1 MSDRTSDLAP
11 SAGRVQAAAEAL
23 GLAIRVMEMP
33 SSTRT
38 AEEAAAACG
47 CSVAEIAKSLVF
59 KGATSGRPILLLVS
73 GANRVDEAA
82 VAGPVGEAL
91 ERMPGKAVRAVT
103 GFAIGGIPPFGHVTA
118 LEVFIDRDLLDHA
131 RVFAA
136 AGTPHAIF
144 EVEPKVLAAAV
155 GARVIAMG

>member
-1 MSDRTSDLAP
+1 MSGPGSDLGG
-11 SAGRVQAAAEAL
+11 SAARVQARAVEL

-33 SSTRT
+33 ASTRT

-47 CSVAEIAKSLVF
+47 CTIAEIVKSLVF
-59 KGATSGRPILLLVS
+59 KGATSGRAVLLLVS
-73 GANRVDEAA
+73 GANRVDETA
-82 VAGPVGEAL
+82 VAGSVGEAL
-91 ERMPGKAVRAVT
+91 ERMPGKEVRAVT
-103 GFAIGGIPPFGHVTA
+103 GFAIGGIPPFGHATA
-118 LEVFIDRDLLDHA
+118 PEVFMDRDLLAHA

-144 EVEPKVLAAAV
+144 EVEPQALAAAV